1 MRKALIPLLALSLIA
16 LPAYG
21 QGKREIGNLVYD
33 GAPETPAAL
42 KAAIAPYYNAR
53 SAVFEDWLPDG
64 SMLIATRFGDT
75 QQIHRVEKPGAAR
88 TQLTFFSEPVNSA
101 QAVPGQQRFLY
112 PRDVGGAE
120 YYQAFL
126 RSLDGDEVQ
135 LTAPGTRNES
145 FVFSKD
151 GKTVVWSQ
159 VTPGKGDYDIMLA
172 EVANPDGRRL
182 VHKGKGAIS
191 PEDISPDGGKVL
203 LSQYISAAHS
213 ELFLL
218 DVASGVA
225 QPLTPN
231 TGRGDAY
238 IGGKF
243 TADGA
248 GIVTLTNKGS
258 EVSRPVVLDL
268 KGGLRDLYPTPGPSR
283 LELVTANRKCGS
295 NQSATYPANCQPK
308 VQAWWDTEAFT
319 VSPDRKTIAYVVN
332 EDGYSRLMLKDVAS
346 GDVLGWP
353 QLPKGVVTGFGFS
366 PDGGSLAISL
376 STSTGAGDVW
386 VWDRNADKGALVRW
400 TNSELGGLRADR
412 LVEPDLIRYRA
423 FDGLAIPAFVY
434 TPTTPA
440 KGKRP
445 VIIQIHGGPEAQE
458 LPSFNPRR
466 QSWVNEIGAVVIV
479 PNVRGSSGYGK
490 AYLSLDNAEKRE
502 DSVKDIG
509 ALLDWIATQPDL
521 DATKVAVVGQSYGG
535 YMSLAVA
542 GRYNDR
548 IAGAIDLYGIS
559 DWVTFLE
566 NTEGYRRD
574 LRRAEYGDER
584 DPKMREVFSRISPRG
599 YVSAMKKPMMVYQGA
614 NDPRVPMSESEA
626 MVAQLRKQGTEVW
639 YVLAKDEGHGI
650 ARKSNQE
657 QVRATEIVF
666 LKKVLGVE

>member
-1 MRKALIPLLALSLIA
+1 MRNALIPLLALSLIA

-101 QAVPGQQRFLY
+101 QAVPGSQRFLY

-120 YYQAFL
+120 YYQAFF

-151 GKTVVWSQ
+151 GKTVVWAQ

-172 EVANPDGRRL
+172 EVANPAGRRL
-182 VHKGKGAIS
+182 VHKGTGAMS
-191 PEDISPDGGKVL
+191 PLDFSPDGKSVL
-203 LSQYISAAHS
+203 LGQYKSAAESH
-213 ELFLL
+213 LWLL
-218 DVASGVA
+218 DLATGQA
-225 QPLTPN
+225 RALTWQ
-231 TGRGDAY
+231 THRIAAWS
-238 IGGKF
+238 GGKF
-243 TADGA
+243 TADGQ
-248 GIVTLTNKGS
+248 GIVTLTNANSK
-258 EVSRPVVLDL
+258 VSRPVVLALDGKVREL
-268 KGGLRDLYPTPGPSR
+268 GPVTGPTV
-283 LELVTANRKCGS
+283 LDVTQANRRCGS
-295 NQSATYPANCQPK
+295 ARSAAYPANCQPK
-308 VQAWWDTEAFT
+308 PPAAWEVEDFRL
-319 VSPDRKTIAYVVN
+319 SPDRKTIAYVLN
-332 EDGYSRLMLKDVAS
+332 EDGYSRVILRNVAS
-346 GDVLGWP
+346 GEVVAEP
-353 QLPKGVVTGFGFS
+353 KLPKGVLTALGFS
-366 PDGGSLAISL
+366 PDGQTLAISL

-386 VWDRNADKGALVRW
+386 SYDIATMAMTRW
-400 TNSELGGLRADR
+400 TASELGGLSAGR
-412 LVEPDLIRYRA
+412 LVEPDLIRYRT

-434 TPTTPA
+434 RPAAPA

-490 AYLSLDNAEKRE
+490 LYLSLDNAEKRE

-521 DATKVAVVGQSYGG
+521 DATRVAVVGQSYGG

-626 MVAQLRKQGTEVW
+626 MVADLRKQGTEVW

>member
-16 LPAYG
+16 LPAAAQ
-21 QGKREIGNLVYD
+21 QGRREIGNLVYD
-33 GAPETPAAL
+33 GAPETPPAL
-42 KAAIAPYYNAR
+42 REAIAPYYNAR
-53 SAVFEDWLPDG
+53 WAVFEDWLADG
-64 SMLIATRFGDT
+64 SILIATRFGDT
-75 QQIHRVEKPGAAR
+75 QQIHRVERPGAAR
-88 TQLTFFSEPVNSA
+88 TQLTFFAEPVNSA
-101 QAVPGQQRFLY
+101 QAIPGDAKRFLY

-126 RSLDGDEVQ
+126 RGLDGAEVQ
-135 LTAPGTRNES
+135 LTAPGTRNEN

-172 EVANPDGRRL
+172 EVANPAGRRL
-182 VHKGKGAIS
+182 VHKGTGAVQ
-191 PEDISPDGGKVL
+191 PEDISPDGGRVL
-203 LSQYISAAHS
+203 LSRYVSAAES
-213 ELFLL
+213 RLFVL
-218 DVASGVA
+218 D
-225 QPLTPN
+225 LN
-231 TGRGDAY
+231 TGAAAPLGATDRKVAY
-238 IGGKF
+238 ASPKF
-243 TADGA
+243 TADGQ
-248 GIVTLTNKGS
+248 GV
-258 EVSRPVVLDL
+258 VVLSDDGQEVAL
-268 KGGLRDLYPTPGPSR
+268 PVILDIASGKARQLSYV
-283 LELVTANRKCGS
+283 E
-295 NQSATYPANCQPK
+295 SAGRVRRPLWGA
-308 VQAWWDTEAFT
+308 EALT
-319 VSPDRKTIAYVVN
+319 LSPDRRTAAVAVN
-332 EDGYSRLMLKDVAS
+332 EEGYTKLELYDLTRTDGVAKVS
-346 GDVLGWP
+346 VE
-353 QLPKGVVTGFGFS
+353 LPKGVGTGMGFS
-366 PDGGSLAISL
+366 DDGKQLAISL
-376 STSTGAGDVW
+376 STSTGPDDVW
-386 VWDRNADKGALVRW
+386 SYDLATKQLTRW
-400 TNSELGGLRADR
+400 THSELGGLQPSK
-412 LVEPDLIRYRA
+412 LVEPSLIHYPS
-423 FDGLAIPAFVY
+423 FDQRSIPAFVFRPK
-434 TPTTPA
+434 TPSNVRQR
-440 KGKRP
+440 GIVKRP

-458 LPSFNPRR
+458 LPLFSPRR

-490 AYLSLDNAEKRE
+490 TYLSLDNAEKRE

-521 DATKVAVVGQSYGG
+521 DASRVAVVGQSYGG

-584 DPKMREVFSRISPRG
+584 DPKMREVFGRISPRG

>member
-1 MRKALIPLLALSLIA
+1 MRKVLIPLLALSLIA
-16 LPAYG
+16 LPVAA

-101 QAVPGQQRFLY
+101 QAVPGSDRFLY

-151 GKTVVWSQ
+151 GKWVVWSQ
-159 VTPGKGDYDIMLA
+159 VTPGRGDYDIMLA
-172 EVANPDGRRL
+172 EVANPEGRRL
-182 VHKGKGAIS
+182 VHKGTGAIT
-191 PEDISPDGGKVL
+191 PEDISPDGTRVL
-203 LSQYISAAHS
+203 LSRYVSAA
-213 ELFLL
+213 ETRLFVL
-218 DVASGVA
+218 DLKTGAVTAVGATDRKVAYAG
-225 QPLTPN
+225 P
-231 TGRGDAY
+231 
-238 IGGKF
+238 KF
-243 TADGA
+243 TADGK
-248 GIVTLTNKGS
+248 GIVVLSDDGK
-258 EVSRPVVLDL
+258 EVALPVVIDIATGKARHLSIVAIEA
-268 KGGLRDLYPTPGPSR
+268 RDAKRPPLWGA
-283 LELVTANRKCGS
+283 EALVL
-295 NQSATYPANCQPK
+295 
-308 VQAWWDTEAFT
+308 
-319 VSPDRKTIAYVVN
+319 SPDRQTAAVAFN
-332 EDGYSRLMLKDVAS
+332 EDGYTRIDLYALDRTDGTTSKGAV
-346 GDVLGWP
+346 P
-353 QLPKGVVTGFGFS
+353 LPKGVGTGLGFS
-366 PDGGSLAISL
+366 DDGRSLAISM

-386 VWDRNADKGALVRW
+386 SYDLASKQMTRW
-400 TNSELGGLRADR
+400 TFSELGGLQASK
-412 LVEPDLIRYRA
+412 LVEPSLIHYPT
-423 FDGLAIPAFVY
+423 FDKRQIPAFVY
-434 TPTTPA
+434 RPTGEA

-490 AYLSLDNAEKRE
+490 TYLSLDNAEKRE

-521 DATKVAVVGQSYGG
+521 DASRVAVVGQSYGG
-535 YMSLAVA
+535 YMALAVA

-584 DPKMREVFSRISPRG
+584 DPKMREVFDRISPRG

-639 YVLAKDEGHGI
+639 YVLARDEGHGI